1 MLFVICSKLIRDS
14 DVLVKFY
21 SGPDLFNPPLNAM
34 GGAPIFLTQAKPAN
48 MPGKMSHQHGTQDR
62 AQHIAEA
69 EKRCDAA
76 GQSLTPLRRRVL
88 ELLIDQHGP
97 AKAYDLLPLLDTERG
112 QAKPPTIYRALDFLV
127 RMGLAHRIESM
138 NAFVACDVGAC
149 ARSTIFL
156 ICEKCG
162 RRPKSSTPATRWSIS
177 RRPRGKD
184 GFAISR
190 TMIEASGICS
200 ACQAA

>member
-1 MLFVICSKLIRDS
+1 
-14 DVLVKFY
+14 
-21 SGPDLFNPPLNAM
+21 
-34 GGAPIFLTQAKPAN
+34 
-48 MPGKMSHQHGTQDR
+48 MSHQHGPQDR

-69 EKRCDAA
+69 VRRCDAA
-76 GQSLTPLRRRVL
+76 GESLTPLRRRVL

-97 AKAYDLLPLLDTERG
+97 AKAYDLLPLLDSERG

-127 RMGLAHRIESM
+127 RMGLAHRIESL

-162 RRPKSSTPATRWSIS
+162 GAEEFDAGHALVDLAEAAK
-177 RRPRGKD
+177 KD
-184 GFAISR
+184 GFAIHR
-190 TMIEASGICS
+190 TMIEASGVCS